1 MKGKIIF
8 LAAVASA
15 LLSGCCNKERTI
27 DFPAVDAPNTTSA
40 IFEKKFLYLLHKAI
54 AVR

>member
-15 LLSGCCNKERTI
+15 LLSGCRNKERTI
-27 DFPAVDAPNTTSA
+27 EFPAVDATNTTSA
-40 IFEKKFLYLLHKAI
+40 IIEK
-54 AVR
+54 V

>member
-27 DFPAVDAPNTTSA
+27 EFPAVDAPNTSSA
-40 IFEKKFLYLLHKAI
+40 IIEKVVLTDI
-54 AVR
+54 VTNV